1 MFTATN
7 PAPPPPTAKIIYAH
21 TGYQKASK
29 TQTPMSFPYHNTSAK
44 APTLI
49 PAHFTI
55 CTGRPSNAVG
65 SLPLYRELFCS
76 SETCVSEDEDEDD
89 EDENNE
95 GGNEEVDDLLYEE
108 KECEELEL
116 RGKNLYEAIES
127 ESVVALYTPTNVSE
141 HFYLCYVI
149 EKCIAGEDIQDNSIN
164 QHDVLKGSMY
174 LRCKYYK
181 KEDCESKGFIH
192 YTLLDEIVYVLPH
205 QVVYPFVSMDKKGC
219 LTKTEYQFICD
230 CQ

>member
-1 MFTATN
+1 M
-7 PAPPPPTAKIIYAH
+7 
-21 TGYQKASK
+21 
-29 TQTPMSFPYHNTSAK
+29 
-44 APTLI
+44 
-49 PAHFTI
+49 
-55 CTGRPSNAVG
+55 
-65 SLPLYRELFCS
+65 LFCS

-181 KEDCESKGFIH
+181 KDVLKGSMYLRCKYYKKDVLKGSMYLRCKYYKKDVLKGSMYLRCKYYKKEDCESKGLYIIH
-192 YTLLDEIVYVLPH
+192 
-205 QVVYPFVSMDKKGC
+205 
-219 LTKTEYQFICD
+219 
-230 CQ
+230 CQMK